1 MNSLWFHFI
10 ADFREL
16 RGMGV
21 QMSKLVVDNVKGK
34 QLQGQKTLL
43 NFVARSKAPVELP
56 PAQPKE
62 LERVNSDVLEEEK
75 IPLEDEIEGEEQTET
90 VVDRSLFEL
99 PSASQIDSSVFDQL
113 PDDLKTDILKEYKRK
128 GISIPEGTSSE
139 ISDEPV
145 AGPSR
150 VVAIEPAAPAQP
162 DQPVSYDGINQI
174 SDIDSSYWSAL
185 PDEIKQEIERD
196 IQRRKAEA
204 VTSPTKNWG
213 DIFRA
218 KQQQSPTKVVRS
230 NKTAAVGKRK
240 TIRSPEK
247 AIEVPISKV
256 SAPKN
261 EKSPQV
267 FEKVHIH
274 IIQQSCITFNW
285 KRQTFFFL

>member
-1 MNSLWFHFI
+1 
-10 ADFREL
+10 
-16 RGMGV
+16 MGV

-43 NFVARSKAPVELP
+43 NFVARSKAPVEVP
-56 PAQPKE
+56 PAPPKE
-62 LERVNSDVLEEEK
+62 LEGVNSDVLEEER
-75 IPLEDEIEGEEQTET
+75 IPLEDKIESEEETEALA
-90 VVDRSLFEL
+90 DRSLFEL

-128 GISIPEGTSSE
+128 GISVPGSTSSE

-150 VVAIEPAAPAQP
+150 FAATEPAASAQP
-162 DQPVSYDGINQI
+162 DPPVSYDGINQI

-204 VTSPTKNWG
+204 ATSPTKNWS

-218 KQQQSPTKVVRS
+218 KQQQSPSKVVRN

-240 TIRSPEK
+240 TNRSPEK
-247 AIEVPISKV
+247 VIQVPIAKV
-256 SAPKN
+256 SVPKN
-261 EKSPQV
+261 DKSPQV
-267 FEKVHIH
+267 LEKVHIIH
-274 IIQQSCITFNW
+274 TIQQSFITFNW
-285 KRQTFFFL
+285 K